1 MPSLSRPG
9 VSNDNPYSE
18 SRSKSACLLAQGIRY
33 PVRRARTWVDALVR
47 WYNEEHRH
55 SANRFVTPAQ
65 CHANLDHDILD
76 RRAAL
81 YETARQRNPLR
92 WKGRTRN
99 WQRLDADLKLVT
111 VIARYVA
118 VAVAA
123 HYITSAAPTKSSASL
138 PSPPD
143 GARQVEAVSA
153 PCASELHARFVTAPT
168 RPPQAT

>member
-1 MPSLSRPG
+1 
-9 VSNDNPYSE
+9 
-18 SRSKSACLLAQGIRY
+18 
-33 PVRRARTWVDALVR
+33 
-47 WYNEEHRH
+47 
-55 SANRFVTPAQ
+55 VTPAQ

-92 WKGRTRN
+92 WKGRRRN